1 MGARRRVRRKPAGR
15 DNGRAVEP
23 ETAKPPLK
31 APPVPRE
38 ACERLLAAARADAA
52 WRAPLGALA
61 LELLGL
67 HGTPPDRFWK
77 NKKLRDSFL
86 EACEN
91 GTALVVL
98 AAASPDLGQIRA
110 AHPRV
115 GVADVRAMLGAVG
128 PIPAFL
134 RTYEA
139 YAKGECRSKK
149 AFDLALCALMDS
161 FGEQQTADQQG
172 ATASGDGLEQ
182 LRQKMKAATHE
193 LKLVRRELERA
204 KKQVASLTRKAED
217 LTAKKADAER
227 LAADLS
233 EKLREV
239 SSPHAEARVENRE
252 LKRQLEE
259 LKRGKTTLEEKLKS
273 QAALFEEERAVLL
286 ERLSASEDA
295 ARASEAR
302 ADALEAELRDER
314 SRREQ
319 IEALVEETGLSVLL
333 EELSSLER
341 TISTLDRLKRGVAAY
356 QERKREEEERRNE
369 ALREIEER
377 KQQAAA
383 ARRKQEEMEAA
394 WRERERQR
402 LEELEQAIFGKE
414 VADVVVIDGHNMI
427 RRRFEKHEEPEQ
439 RPLLVQSAER
449 LARRLGELNPDTRVI
464 LCFDS
469 KHGDSVEPHSPNL
482 VVRYCHT
489 TNGGADGAI
498 ARIIEEGNPQARYL
512 VVSTDY
518 KHVWRDAQVARV
530 SRDALVA
537 TIEIERFV
545 EYMEAIDRTQ

>member
-38 ACERLLAAARADAA
+38 ACERLLAAAQADAA
-52 WRAPLGALA
+52 WRVPLGALA

-67 HGTPPDRFWK
+67 HGTPPNRFWRNKRIRDRF
-77 NKKLRDSFL
+77 L
-86 EACEN
+86 EECEK
-91 GTALVVL
+91 GICMPIVA
-98 AAASPDLGQIRA
+98 A
-110 AHPRV
+110 AHPQVHQLREQHPRI
-115 GVADVRAMLGAVG
+115 GVAEVRAMRDSAG
-128 PIPAFL
+128 PVPTFL
-134 RTYEA
+134 ATYYA
-139 YAKGECRSKK
+139 YAHGECRSKK
-149 AFDLALCALMDS
+149 AFDLALSALMDS
-161 FGEQQTADQQG
+161 AAAQSTEP
-172 ATASGDGLEQ
+172 GDAVSLSEE
-182 LRQKMKAATHE
+182 LREARRKVRDLSHE
-193 LKLVRRELERA
+193 LKRVQREHEQA
-204 KKQVASLTRKAED
+204 KRQVSSLTRKVQELEAG
-217 LTAKKADAER
+217 KADAER

-295 ARASEAR
+295 ARAFEAR
-302 ADALEAELRDER
+302 AEALEQQLRDER

-341 TISTLDRLKRGVAAY
+341 TISTLDQLKRGVAAY